1 MQKKLIRKHVLLNAG
16 LRGLLLVG
24 AVLLA
29 SVGLTAQ
36 AQYPEPNVT
45 NPDRIAP
52 YPPVRI
58 VGNLYYVGT
67 RDLASYLI
75 TTDAGH
81 ILINSG
87 YANSVP
93 IIRDNVESLGFDFE
107 DIEII
112 STAHAHND
120 HVGGLGEIKRLTGA
134 ETHMHEGDLPILVS
148 GGDDDYRYPGGR
160 GALFEPI
167 EVDRVLQA
175 GDTIELGGTVLTV
188 HLHAGHTKGA
198 ISFALT
204 IEEEG
209 TSYDVLIANMGTV
222 NDSVNLT
229 YMPGYPEIVAEYER
243 TFAAQKAM
251 NPDIWV
257 ASHAGQFDM
266 HDKYQPGMEYNP
278 QNFYDPEG
286 WHRKVAEYEVA
297 FRERIISDADKPR
310 D

>member
-1 MQKKLIRKHVLLNAG
+1 MIRESEKPLPGSLLFTT
-16 LRGLLLVG
+16 LLVAAVFLFALNG
-24 AVLLA
+24 AA
-29 SVGLTAQ
+29 AQ

-45 NPDRIAP
+45 NPDRVAP

-75 TTDAGH
+75 ATDEGH

-87 YANSVP
+87 YAGSVP
-93 IIRDNVESLGFDFE
+93 IIRNNIEALGFSFE
-107 DIEII
+107 DIKII

-120 HVGGLGEIKRLTGA
+120 HVGGLAEIKRLTGA
-134 ETHMHEGDLPILVS
+134 ETQMHVADIPVLES

-160 GALFEPI
+160 GVLFEPI
-167 EVDRVLQA
+167 EVDRPLHD
-175 GDTIELGGTVLTV
+175 GDTIELGGSTLTV

-198 ISFALT
+198 ISFSLT
-204 IEEEG
+204 IDEDG

-222 NDSVNLT
+222 NDNVNLT
-229 YMPGYPEIVAEYER
+229 YMPGYPEIVDDYER
-243 TFAAQKAM
+243 TFAAQMAM

-266 HDKYQPGMEYNP
+266 HDKYHPGMEYSPN
-278 QNFYDPEG
+278 NFLDPDG
-286 WHRKVAEYEVA
+286 WHEKVAEYEAA
-297 FRERIISDADKPR
+297 FRERIASDANKPR
-310 D
+310 N

>member
-1 MQKKLIRKHVLLNAG
+1 MPQESKTSLLRSHHFRPLIFAG
-16 LRGLLLVG
+16 FFLFSFFG
-24 AVLLA
+24 AA
-29 SVGLTAQ
+29 AQ

-45 NPDRIAP
+45 NPDRIAA

-75 TTDAGH
+75 ATDDGH

-87 YANSVP
+87 YASSVP
-93 IIRDNVESLGFDFE
+93 IIRNNIEALGLRFE

-112 STAHAHND
+112 TTAHAHND

-134 ETHMHEGDLPILVS
+134 ETHMHAADVPILVS

-160 GALFEPI
+160 GVLFEPI
-167 EVDRVLQA
+167 EVDRALHD
-175 GDTIELGGTVLTV
+175 GDTIELGGSTLTV

-198 ISFALT
+198 ISFSLT
-204 IEEEG
+204 IEEGG

-222 NDSVNLT
+222 NDSVNLS
-229 YMPGYPEIVAEYER
+229 YMPGYPEIIDDYEK

-251 NPDIWV
+251 SPDIWV
-257 ASHAGQFDM
+257 SSHAGHFDL
-266 HDKYQPGMEYNP
+266 HEKYQPGMEYRPN
-278 QNFYDPEG
+278 NFFDPGG
-286 WHRKVAEYEVA
+286 WHNKVAEYEAA
-297 FRERIISDADKPR
+297 FRARIVSDADKPR
-310 D
+310 N

>member
-1 MQKKLIRKHVLLNAG
+1 MQGRLKWSLPVANFVAPLVVAG
-16 LRGLLLVG
+16 IF
-24 AVLLA
+24 LLA
-29 SVGLTAQ
+29 FSGTIAR

-75 TTDAGH
+75 ATSEGH

-87 YANSVP
+87 YASSVP
-93 IIRDNVESLGFDFE
+93 IIRDNVEALGFDFE

-120 HVGGLGEIKRLTGA
+120 HVGGLGEIKRITGA
-134 ETHMHEGDLPILVS
+134 ETHMHEADIPILVS

-167 EVDRVLQA
+167 EVDRPLQD
-175 GDTIELGGTVLTV
+175 GDTIELGGTTLTV

-198 ISFALT
+198 ISFSFA
-204 IEEEG
+204 IEEDG
-209 TSYDVLIANMGTV
+209 MNFNVLIANMGTV
-222 NDSVNLT
+222 NDSVNLS
-229 YMPGYPEIVAEYER
+229 YMPGYPEIIDDYEE
-243 TFAAQKAM
+243 TFAAQMAM
-251 NPDIWV
+251 DPDIWV

-266 HDKYQPGMEYNP
+266 HDKYQLGMEYSP
-278 QNFYDPEG
+278 TNFYDPDG
-286 WHRKVAEYEVA
+286 WHRKVAEYEAA
-297 FRERIISDADKPR
+297 FRERIVSDADKPR
-310 D
+310 N

>member
-1 MQKKLIRKHVLLNAG
+1 MRQRPGRSLLNGYFFVSLLIIG
-16 LRGLLLVG
+16 LVES
-24 AVLLA
+24 AHW
-29 SVGLTAQ
+29 SSTAQ

-45 NPDRIAP
+45 NPDRIAA

-75 TTDAGH
+75 ATDAGH

-87 YANSVP
+87 YASSVP
-93 IIRDNVESLGFDFE
+93 IIRDNIEALGFNFE
-107 DIEII
+107 DIQII

-134 ETHMHEGDLPILVS
+134 ETHMHVADIPILVS
-148 GGDDDYRYPGGR
+148 GGDDDYRYPSGR
-160 GALFEPI
+160 GVLFEPI
-167 EVDRVLQA
+167 EVDRPLHD
-175 GDTIELGGTVLTV
+175 GDTIELGGSTLTV

-198 ISFALT
+198 ISFSLA
-204 IEEEG
+204 IEENG
-209 TSYDVLIANMGTV
+209 TNYDVLIANMGTV

-229 YMPGYPEIVAEYER
+229 YMPGYPEIVDDYEK

-251 NPDIWV
+251 SPDIWV

-266 HDKYQPGMEYNP
+266 HDKYQPGMEYSP
-278 QNFYDPEG
+278 DNFFDPDG
-286 WHRKVAEYEVA
+286 WHRKVAEYEAA
-297 FRERIISDADKPR
+297 FRERMISDADKPR
-310 D
+310 N